1 VITADL
7 LVEDIDFRLEWTTP
21 ESLGHKALA
30 VSLSDIASMGG
41 RPDWAILS
49 LGVPARLWRGKFLDR
64 FYEGWMTLA
73 RAYGV
78 ELVGG
83 DISKT
88 PDRIAIDSIIG
99 GSVGKG
105 QAILRSAAKPGD
117 SIFVTGSIGGAAA
130 GLKLLEEKPGK
141 RSAKSDRNLIDRQ
154 LRPTPRVDAG
164 LFLARKKLAT
174 SMIDVSDGLAADLHH
189 ICEASEVGA
198 VIDASALPIE
208 DANKIFNADEM
219 LRFAL
224 SGGEDFELL
233 FTSQRKKISTTNLP
247 RFTRIGEVTANV
259 GVVELVIDRRARKLP
274 PIGFTHF

>member
-1 VITADL
+1 
-7 LVEDIDFRLEWTTP
+7 
-21 ESLGHKALA
+21 
-30 VSLSDIASMGG
+30 
-41 RPDWAILS
+41 
-49 LGVPARLWRGKFLDR
+49 
-64 FYEGWMTLA
+64 
-73 RAYGV
+73 
-78 ELVGG
+78 
-83 DISKT
+83 
-88 PDRIAIDSIIG
+88 
-99 GSVGKG
+99 
-105 QAILRSAAKPGD
+105 
-117 SIFVTGSIGGAAA
+117 
-130 GLKLLEEKPGK
+130 LKLLEEKSGK

-189 ICEASEVGA
+189 ICEASGVGA
-198 VIDASALPIE
+198 VIDGSALPIE
-208 DANKIFNADEM
+208 GASKIFNADEM

-259 GVVELVIDRRARKLP
+259 GVVELVIDGRARKLP